1 MTAGAILSANSDLFN
16 KAPKDANILLDKVN
30 ITMQNASERG
40 KSTAIQLY
48 GSGNHILA
56 KGGVFDAGSAE
67 VANVLDITAGGENN
81 RVDFVGSTL
90 KGDIR
95 SAAAGNTVNLV
106 NGSLTGDAIADTGNL
121 RLNLDGSTWTGA
133 AGTHSPD
140 VSLSN
145 NSVWNVKDFD
155 GYGNSSVNSLSLH
168 GSNLI
173 NLVDADGRAQLGGHG
188 FAGVKSAVYLGVDND
203 LTSDGKGVTSVKAGT
218 YSPDNIHSLTSTGLA
233 GNYQFGALYVNGLAT
248 GGKYALSLESSGA
261 EPYTIGGRLADG
273 HPGETSAHAFVSY
286 KTAESRV
293 VTGKDGKP
301 VTQIVKSDA
310 DFISQSAPAE

>member
-1 MTAGAILSANSDLFN
+1 TAAVKS
-16 KAPKDANILLDKVN
+16 APKDANILLDKVN
-30 ITMQNASERG
+30 ITMQNASEGG
-40 KSTAIQLY
+40 KSTAIQLS

-106 NGSLTGDAIADTGNL
+106 SGSLTGGAIADTGDL
-121 RLNLDGSTWTGA
+121 SLNLDGSTWTGA
-133 AGTHSPD
+133 AGSHSPD

-145 NSVWNVKDFD
+145 NSVWNVKGFNGTRPDYLRWGD
-155 GYGNSSVNSLSLH
+155 GPYSSVSSLSLH

-188 FAGVKSAVYLGVDND
+188 FAGTKSALTLGVDND